1 VHFLSFILLRSF
13 ILRSGHIHQLGKIYP
28 SSNERGKTMRKKTAK
43 AKPQIELHFEHVKN
57 KITEWEKDLKAGSQ
71 TGPWIMLLIGAL
83 VTTVG
88 FFNGIFR
95 DRFTIGIIVG
105 IIGILIIIAAWIWS
119 KRRSKY
125 DKNVEDTILKLK
137 GDLSSLEKER

>member
-1 VHFLSFILLRSF
+1 
-13 ILRSGHIHQLGKIYP
+13 
-28 SSNERGKTMRKKTAK
+28 MRKKPAK

-57 KITEWEKDLKAGSQ
+57 KITEFEKDLKAGSQ
-71 TGPWIMLLIGAL
+71 TGPWILLLTGAL

-88 FFNGIFR
+88 FFNGIFS
-95 DRFTIGIIVG
+95 DRFNLGIIVG

-119 KRRSKY
+119 KRRSK
-125 DKNVEDTILKLK
+125 DEKTVEDTILKLK